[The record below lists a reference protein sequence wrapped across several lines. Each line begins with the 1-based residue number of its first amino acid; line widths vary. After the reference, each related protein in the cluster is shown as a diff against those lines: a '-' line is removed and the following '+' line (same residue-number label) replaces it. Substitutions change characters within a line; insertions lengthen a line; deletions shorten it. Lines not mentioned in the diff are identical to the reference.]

1 MEEWRLIANTNNRY
15 AVSSLGRIKSLGGR
29 VPCGLGRERGYKE
42 KILTPMQNNK
52 GYLKIR
58 LLGQNRLVH
67 RLVAEAFIDNPNV
80 YPIVNHKDENRQ
92 NNTVENLEWCN
103 YKYNS
108 NYGHCKEKLSKLQ
121 NLRKKKVIQID
132 LDGGRTEWES
142 LRQIERELGFNH
154 SNISNCCKGLTRT
167 AYGFKWCYTNND
179 IVI

>member
-1 MEEWRLIANTNNRY
+1 MEEWRIIANTNNQY
-15 AVSSLGRIKSLGGR
+15 AVSNLGRIKSLGGR
-29 VPCGLGRERGYKE
+29 TPCGLGRERGYKE
-42 KILTPMQNNK
+42 KILKPMTNNK

-67 RLVAEAFIDNPNV
+67 RLVAEAFIDNSDG

-92 NNTVENLEWCN
+92 NNRAENLEWCN

-108 NYGHCKEKLSKLQ
+108 NYGHCKEKLSELQ
-121 NLRKKKVIQID
+121 NPRKKRVIQID
-132 LDGGRTEWES
+132 LTGRRTEWES

-154 SNISNCCKGLTRT
+154 SNISSCCKGHTKT
-167 AYGFKWCYTNND
+167 AYGFKWCYANSD